1 MIAENYD
8 AETPAGVQSNT
19 RQKTEKN
26 ASGARGC
33 PNKWNPY
40 HYCVQ
45 FCYDHWKDGTNEN
58 RFVAFVSSTRLS
70 FHFAGIFIMAKIKHF
85 NDFFQITRKPY
96 SLQ

>member
-1 MIAENYD
+1 MPLPPALLARLKRRGIIQEDAAEEVIAENYD
-8 AETPAGVQSNT
+8 AEIPTGIQSNA

-58 RFVAFVSSTRLS
+58 RFVVL
-70 FHFAGIFIMAKIKHF
+70 
-85 NDFFQITRKPY
+85 P
-96 SLQ
+96 LPLV